1 MFVNCK
7 NCDHQCHCESDK
19 VKSEH
24 YTPLMDL
31 CSCTKCEHEI
41 KKLSMRSV
49 YHVNKM
55 NGILILYI
63 IFLVAVIGTTYW
75 IFKD

>member
-31 CSCTKCEHEI
+31 CSCTKCEHKTKEI
-41 KKLSMRSV
+41 EYEECLSCQ
-49 YHVNKM
+49 
-55 NGILILYI
+55 
-63 IFLVAVIGTTYW
+63 
-75 IFKD
+75 